1 MARRSSSGGAYDV
14 PPEDPDEHE
23 PPSDPESVARTICL
37 NLLTVRARS
46 RAELA
51 TTLRKRGVPD
61 DAANRVLD
69 RFSEVGLIDDRALAT
84 SMASAAHSER
94 GLASRAVGA
103 KLRGRGIDAE
113 DVEAAV
119 AGIDRASEYDQAR
132 RLVAKR
138 LPALRG
144 LDAQVQARR
153 LVGLLA
159 RKGYPSGLAYEVV
172 KAALA
177 EDGAAIETPSGEFGL
192 G

>member
-1 MARRSSSGGAYDV
+1 
-14 PPEDPDEHE
+14 
-23 PPSDPESVARTICL
+23 
-37 NLLTVRARS
+37 
-46 RAELA
+46 
-51 TTLRKRGVPD
+51 
-61 DAANRVLD
+61 
-69 RFSEVGLIDDRALAT
+69 
-84 SMASAAHSER
+84 MASAAHSER
-94 GLASRAVGA
+94 GLASRAVAA

-119 AGIDRASEYDQAR
+119 ASIDRASEYDQAR

-144 LDAQVQARR
+144 LEPQVQARR

-172 KAALA
+172 RAALA
-177 EDGAAIETPSGEFGL
+177 DSGPPIEPASGEFGL